1 MTFRTHIIVLIL
13 LLVAWTGCTTSTDST
28 SKTSEAE
35 APNEANQ
42 KQVQHDSTIQPSG
55 AATEA
60 TGIGSRVFVVERASE
75 SFAVYDYIN
84 RKLRKERIEGLGN
97 MRHATMTFSPDL
109 KWGYVATRNGKLSR
123 INLETL
129 ERDGDVFTSKNSID
143 IAISQD
149 GRFIATAEYEPG
161 GVTILDSRTLEVVK
175 RIPATYDEDGKK
187 VPSRVTGIVD
197 APGNRFV
204 CVMMEG
210 REVWVIDASKPDFPV
225 EHRIKPADKG
235 LPYDAMITPDGRYY
249 LVGHL
254 GTSAVSKVDLT
265 QPDKAAVN
273 VSLRDPNRH
282 YDKNAPG
289 KLPHM
294 ASWAVAGDYVFVPL
308 VGEPRLAV
316 LDRHSFEF
324 VDSVVLAGPP
334 VYAVRSP
341 NEQKIWVSFSGEEH
355 DAKVQVVDTASLEV
369 ERTLE
374 IGGRIYHMDFTPRG
388 SHLLITANRDN
399 KLALVDA
406 TTFEIVDEQTVRSPS
421 GVFGVWRAF
430 EIGL

>member
-1 MTFRTHIIVLIL
+1 MTFRTHIIALAIIAA
-13 LLVAWTGCTTSTDST
+13 AWTGCHSSTR
-28 SKTSEAE
+28 
-35 APNEANQ
+35 ANQ
-42 KQVQHDSTIQPSG
+42 PEKPEQPTTTATAEQEQSSADSP
-55 AATEA
+55 
-60 TGIGSRVFVVERASE
+60 GIGSRVFVVERATE
-75 SFAVYDYIN
+75 SFAIYDYIN
-84 RKLRKERIEGLGN
+84 RELSKKRIEGLGN

-161 GVTILDSRTLEVVK
+161 GVTILDARTLEVVK
-175 RIPATYDEDGKK
+175 RIPAHFEQDGKK

-210 REVWVIDASKPDFPV
+210 REIWVIDASKPDFPV
-225 EHRIKPADKG
+225 EHRIKPADEG

-254 GTSAVSKVDLT
+254 GTSAISKVDLT
-265 QPDKAAVN
+265 QPDKGAVQI
-273 VSLRDPNRH
+273 SLRDPNKH
-282 YDKNAPG
+282 YDKNAPA

-294 ASWAVAGDYVFVPL
+294 ASWAVAGDHVFVPL

-316 LDRHSFEF
+316 LDRHSFKF
-324 VDSVVLAGPP
+324 VDSVKLAGPP

-374 IGGRIYHMDFTPRG
+374 VGGRIYHMDFTPRG
-388 SHLLITANRDN
+388 AYVLITANRDN

-406 TTFEIVDEQTVRSPS
+406 TTYEIVDEQTVRSPS